1 MQKGKSDLHQRAQ
14 PVFGGRSF
22 AVRLMQDRSQV
33 GTASFAAVQHPEV
46 GTTPIKAAEL
56 ELSWGSHAG
65 LCQER
70 TMRCAGPARGQQ
82 GSGGHL
88 QVFNQVQ
95 RVQAP
100 FAKIAKSAGR
110 GRRSP
115 SLDLTGAQ
123 DLIFSHLIFSFNI
136 FPEFSI
142 SGEKKKILFSCF
154 SLIWDENEMLKYSSA
169 PRRRLAA
176 LLLELCARSQ
186 AGCVPGLLL
195 VSVSSPCPP
204 DPRSSVGPG

>member
-88 QVFNQVQ
+88 QVFDQVQ
-95 RVQAP
+95 RVQAQ
-100 FAKIAKSAGR
+100 
-110 GRRSP
+110 
-115 SLDLTGAQ
+115 LNQLQ
-123 DLIFSHLIFSFNI
+123 N
-136 FPEFSI
+136 
-142 SGEKKKILFSCF
+142 
-154 SLIWDENEMLKYSSA
+154 
-169 PRRRLAA
+169 RLARGGA
-176 LLLELCARSQ
+176 AQ
-186 AGCVPGLLL
+186 AWTSL
-195 VSVSSPCPP
+195 V
-204 DPRSSVGPG
+204 RRI